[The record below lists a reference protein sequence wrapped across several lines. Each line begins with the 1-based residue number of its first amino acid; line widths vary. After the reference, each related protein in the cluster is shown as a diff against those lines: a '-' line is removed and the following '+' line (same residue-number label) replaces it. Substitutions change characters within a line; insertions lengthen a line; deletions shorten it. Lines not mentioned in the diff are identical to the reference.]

1 MCRYCEENET
11 LKSSNFCGSAKAQI
25 LGHYLDIYGDEKKF
39 NIFKRIYRPGFN
51 INYCPMC
58 RKEAGRVKVI
68 FLDIDGVLNNSK
80 HLTELMELLGR
91 KQYFSIINQIH
102 ETPFDYRSC
111 KLLQELIKETEA
123 EIVLSSTWRL
133 NDNGIEIIEQYA
145 GISIRDTTPVLN
157 TIRGEE
163 IKQYL
168 DNHQEITEYIILD
181 DDTDMLKEQMG
192 HLVKVNNQIGFT
204 ITEYIQCRNIL
215 NNLEEDK

>member
-1 MCRYCEENET
+1 MW
-11 LKSSNFCGSAKAQI
+11 
-25 LGHYLDIYGDEKKF
+25 
-39 NIFKRIYRPGFN
+39 
-51 INYCPMC
+51 
-58 RKEAGRVKVI
+58 KEARRVKVI

-192 HLVKVNNQIGFT
+192 HLVKVNNRIGFT

-215 NNLEEDK
+215 NNIKEESYDK

>member
-1 MCRYCEENET
+1 MFI
-11 LKSSNFCGSAKAQI
+11 LKNKDDKKAG
-25 LGHYLDIYGDEKKF
+25 LMVDSGYGYRWVDID
-39 NIFKRIYRPGFN
+39 
-51 INYCPMC
+51 YCPFC